1 MRLNVSELQ
10 YVIFDWDNTLAES
23 RNTLVLAVNRVLD
36 EYGLPDW
43 TQVRDKRDPNL
54 SFMDNFPRIFGEENA
69 ADRKSVV

>member
-43 TQVRDKRDPNL
+43 TQVRDKR
-54 SFMDNFPRIFGEENA
+54 
-69 ADRKSVV
+69 